1 MHELALSDVLIKL
14 REDLATVQR
23 EGEGKDVRFVVDDVE
38 IQLQVVVT
46 RQGEGKAGIK
56 FWVIN
61 AEAGVHAAASTT
73 QNLRLKLK
81 AVGENGE
88 PLEISGADRR

>member
-1 MHELALSDVLIKL
+1 MKELALSEVLIKL
-14 REDLATVQR
+14 RDDLAAVQR

-61 AEAGVHAAASTT
+61 AEAGVNAAASTT

-81 AVGENGE
+81 AVGEKDE
-88 PLEISGADRR
+88 PLKISGADRR